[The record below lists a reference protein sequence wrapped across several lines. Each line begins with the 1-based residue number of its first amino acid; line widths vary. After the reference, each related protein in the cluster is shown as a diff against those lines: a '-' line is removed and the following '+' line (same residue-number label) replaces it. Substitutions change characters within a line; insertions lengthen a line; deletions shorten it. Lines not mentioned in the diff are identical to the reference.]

1 LWSVIKGEILEIWMS
16 FDSGTPNRPHFLDG
30 LTQSKKKDQAILFC
44 PIKHGFN
51 ACTTSFKTVY

>member
-1 LWSVIKGEILEIWMS
+1 VIKDEMLEVCKS
-16 FDSGTPNRPHFLDG
+16 FDSEMPNLPLPLDS

-51 ACTTSFKTVY
+51 TCATSFKIVY